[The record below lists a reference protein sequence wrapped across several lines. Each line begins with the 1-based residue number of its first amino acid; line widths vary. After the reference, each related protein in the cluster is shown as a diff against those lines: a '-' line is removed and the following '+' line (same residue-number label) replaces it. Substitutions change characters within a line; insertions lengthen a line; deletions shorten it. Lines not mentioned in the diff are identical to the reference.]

1 MYTDDLN
8 LLQAQ
13 EWERDLRAELN
24 KTSLSA
30 ARREQT
36 EMDLSDILE
45 RIAALRR

>member
-8 LLQAQ
+8 RSQAQ

-24 KTSLSA
+24 KTLSA

-36 EMDLSDILE
+36 EMDLSDIQE